1 MHVKGKDLQMTP
13 QTELVLKQIVKSDDS
28 IDPNN
33 AIRAFALLRS
43 TSRFSTEPPYILR
56 FPQVR
61 KMLGISSA
69 GLYKYFKQGLLKRIY
84 GEGQHALGVDQNSY
98 IAFTNRR
105 PKMKESNE
113 S

>member
-1 MHVKGKDLQMTP
+1 MTP
-13 QTELVLKQIVKSDDS
+13 QTELVLKQIVKSDET

-56 FPQVR
+56 FPKVR
-61 KMLGISSA
+61 KMLGVSSS
-69 GLYKYFKQGLLKRIY
+69 GLYKYFDKGLLKRIY
-84 GEGQHALGVDQNSY
+84 GEGKHAIGVAQDSY

-105 PKMKESNE
+105 PERMATK
-113 S
+113 